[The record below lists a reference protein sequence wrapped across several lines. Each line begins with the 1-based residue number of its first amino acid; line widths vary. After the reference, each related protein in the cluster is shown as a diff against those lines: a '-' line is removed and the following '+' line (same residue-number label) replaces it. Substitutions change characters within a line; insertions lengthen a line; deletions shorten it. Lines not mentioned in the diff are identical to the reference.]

1 MKKYTLLVVVL
12 LLGISKNIAQD
23 YSVNLDY
30 YLPTDVSYN
39 PNIPTPKSS
48 IGHQVG
54 DWHITHDK
62 LVQYMYT
69 LASSSDRITIENRGA
84 TFEGRPLL
92 LLTITSA
99 NNHANIETIRQQ
111 HLELTQKEPSTTN
124 INEMPIVVQQGFS
137 IHGNEPSG
145 SNAALAVAYYLAAA
159 QGPAIDTLLNNTVIL
174 FDPSYNPDGLQ
185 RFAYWANTNKS
196 KNINPDPNDR
206 EYDEVWP
213 GGRTNH
219 YWFDMNRDWLPVQLP
234 ESRARIATFH
244 KWMPNILTD
253 HHEMGTNSSFF
264 FQPGIPSRTHPL
276 TPQQNQDLTGEIG
289 SYHATAFDKI
299 GSFYYSKES
308 FDDFYYGKG
317 STFPDINGSIG
328 ILFEQASSRGHA
340 QESVNGILTF
350 PFTIRNQFTAAL
362 STLEAAVAMR
372 QKILS
377 YQQEFYQQAFKEAAK
392 ADAIVFGDEK
402 DPSKA
407 YHLAEILMRQNI
419 QVHKIANDFTSKGK
433 HYTKES
439 SYAVPKNQR
448 QHRLINAMF
457 EKRTKFKDSLFYD
470 VSAWTLPLAFNLDY
484 NQDIPTDKVGE
495 KITTLTKPAANA
507 PKYSEYGYLMQW
519 HDYYTPKALNMLL
532 KKGIRAKVGMTPFT
546 SQNKEYDYGTILIP
560 VQNQD
565 LSSKDIA
572 KAVEEIVA
580 QTGVTIDPANSGQTQ
595 KINLGS
601 NQFKALKLPKV
612 AMLVGDGINP
622 YDAGEIWHLFD
633 QRYDMHITKLDT
645 KNFRRVDL
653 SKYTDIIMPA
663 TRGNALNKDAA
674 KKLKTWVQN
683 GGTLIGYKSAGKWL
697 EKNEFMKMTFK
708 SNKTTATDIS
718 FEQRSNYNGAQ
729 YIGGAIFQTTLD
741 RSHPIA
747 FGYKNKSLPV
757 FRNTTLFIE
766 ADKNSYNN
774 PIKYT
779 ASPLLSGY
787 ISLPNLEL
795 LKNTVPFKKAKL
807 GRGNIL
813 YFTDNTN
820 FRAFWYGTNKLLMNA
835 IFFGDHM

>member
-30 YLPTDVSYN
+30 YLPTNVSYN

-62 LVQYMYT
+62 LVQYMYA
-69 LASSSDRITIENRGA
+69 LASSSDRITIEDRGA

-99 NNHANIETIRQQ
+99 NNHLNIETIRQQ

-289 SYHATAFDKI
+289 TYHATAFDKI

-433 HYTKES
+433 RYTKES

-457 EKRTKFKDSLFYD
+457 EKRTEFKDSLFYD

-484 NQDIPTDKVGE
+484 NQNIPTDKVGE
-495 KITTLTKPAANA
+495 KITTLTKPGATA

-546 SQNKEYDYGTILIP
+546 SQDKEYDYGTILIP

-565 LSSKDIA
+565 LSPKDIA
-572 KAVEEIVA
+572 KAIEEIVA

-595 KINLGS
+595 KVNLGS

-645 KNFRRVDL
+645 KNFRRVDI

-747 FGYKNKSLPV
+747 FGHKNKNLPV

-807 GRGNIL
+807 GRGNVL

>member
-30 YLPTDVSYN
+30 YLPTNVSYN

-62 LVQYMYT
+62 LVQYMYA
-69 LASSSDRITIENRGA
+69 LASSSDRITIEDRGA

-99 NNHANIETIRQQ
+99 NNHLNIETIRQQ

-289 SYHATAFDKI
+289 TYHATAFDKI

-433 HYTKES
+433 RYTKES

-484 NQDIPTDKVGE
+484 NQNIPTDKVGE
-495 KITTLTKPAANA
+495 KITTLTKPGAAA

-546 SQNKEYDYGTILIP
+546 SQDKEYDYGTILIP

-565 LSSKDIA
+565 LSPKDIA
-572 KAVEEIVA
+572 KAIEEIVA
-580 QTGVTIDPANSGQTQ
+580 QTGVTIDPANSGKTQ

-645 KNFRRVDL
+645 KNFRRVDI

-697 EKNEFMKMTFK
+697 EKNELMKMTFK
-708 SNKTTATDIS
+708 SNETTATDIS

-747 FGYKNKSLPV
+747 FGYKNKNLPV

-807 GRGNIL
+807 GRGNVL

>member
-1 MKKYTLLVVVL
+1 MKKYTLLAVVL

-111 HLELTQKEPSTTN
+111 HLELTQKEPSTIN

-289 SYHATAFDKI
+289 TYHATAFDKI

-419 QVHKIANDFTSKGK
+419 QVHKIANDFTSNGK

-674 KKLKTWVQN
+674 KKLKTWIQN

-708 SNKTTATDIS
+708 NNKTTATDIS

-757 FRNTTLFIE
+757 FRNTTLFVE

>member
-30 YLPTDVSYN
+30 YLPTNVSYN

-62 LVQYMYT
+62 LVQYMYA
-69 LASSSDRITIENRGA
+69 LASSSDRITIEDRGA

-99 NNHANIETIRQQ
+99 NNHLNIETIRQQ

-289 SYHATAFDKI
+289 TYHATAFDKI

-433 HYTKES
+433 RYTKES

-457 EKRTKFKDSLFYD
+457 EKRTEFKDSLFYD

-484 NQDIPTDKVGE
+484 NQNIPTDKVGE
-495 KITTLTKPAANA
+495 KITTLTKPGAAA

-546 SQNKEYDYGTILIP
+546 SQDKEYDYGTILIP

-565 LSSKDIA
+565 LSPKDIA
-572 KAVEEIVA
+572 KAIEEIVA
-580 QTGVTIDPANSGQTQ
+580 QTGVTIDPANSGKTQ

-645 KNFRRVDL
+645 KNFRRVDI

-697 EKNEFMKMTFK
+697 EKNELMKMIFK
-708 SNKTTATDIS
+708 SIETTATDIS

-747 FGYKNKSLPV
+747 FGHKNKNLPV

-807 GRGNIL
+807 GRGNVL